1 MKISPVKISKAIDDK
16 RIFGA
21 AFRGDKAT
29 WSAWHS
35 FLKALFGHKMTDKE
49 LVTYT
54 QCTGRSTPPTQ
65 QATEA
70 WLVCGRRGGKSF
82 TLALIAVFLAA
93 FGKWQQHLAP
103 GERAVVMII
112 AADRRQA
119 RVILRYVKGIIQAS
133 PMLKSLLEVE
143 RQESLDLNNRVTV
156 EVHTA
161 SFRTVRGY
169 SICAALCDEIAFWRD
184 ESSSEPDTEILA
196 ALRPAM
202 ATMPGSMLLC
212 ASSPYARRGVL
223 WETYHRHF
231 KQDGDQIL
239 VWQASTETMNPSVSK
254 EFIARAYEEDAASA
268 SAEYGGQFRTDI
280 ESFVS
285 REVIAAC
292 VDNGVHER
300 APIRGVKYVGFVDPS
315 GGSSDSFTLGIAH
328 REKDGTA
335 MLDVL
340 REVKPSFS
348 PESVVA
354 DFAKTMKAYGI
365 RKCTGDRFGGE
376 WVVAPFKQHGIA
388 YEASAAPKSDLYR
401 DLLPMLN
408 SRKGALLDNQRLIN
422 QLLGLERRTARSG
435 RDSIDHGPHAHDD
448 VANAAAG
455 ALVTAA
461 SGVGSGYTLANV
473 LSNERT
479 RAASAEQP
487 TQSRR
492 NGEWTQGE
500 LLMRAIMGLKQ

>member
-1 MKISPVKISKAIDDK
+1 M
-16 RIFGA
+16 
-21 AFRGDKAT
+21 
-29 WSAWHS
+29 
-35 FLKALFGHKMTDKE
+35 
-49 LVTYT
+49 
-54 QCTGRSTPPTQ
+54 
-65 QATEA
+65 
-70 WLVCGRRGGKSF
+70 
-82 TLALIAVFLAA
+82 
-93 FGKWQQHLAP
+93 
-103 GERAVVMII
+103 
-112 AADRRQA
+112 
-119 RVILRYVKGIIQAS
+119 
-133 PMLKSLLEVE
+133 
-143 RQESLDLNNRVTV
+143 
-156 EVHTA
+156 
-161 SFRTVRGY
+161 
-169 SICAALCDEIAFWRD
+169 
-184 ESSSEPDTEILA
+184 
-196 ALRPAM
+196 
-202 ATMPGSMLLC
+202 
-212 ASSPYARRGVL
+212 
-223 WETYHRHF
+223 
-231 KQDGDQIL
+231 
-239 VWQASTETMNPSVSK
+239 
-254 EFIARAYEEDAASA
+254 
-268 SAEYGGQFRTDI
+268 
-280 ESFVS
+280 
-285 REVIAAC
+285 IAAC

-300 APIRGVKYVGFVDPS
+300 APIRSVKYVGFVDPS

-354 DFAKTMKAYGI
+354 DFAETMKAYGI

-388 YEASAAPKSDLYR
+388 YEASAAPPKSDLYR

-461 SGVGSGYTLANV
+461 SGAGSGYTLANV

-479 RAASAEQP
+479 RAASAETEQP
-487 TQSRR
+487 TLSRR

>member
-1 MKISPVKISKAIDDK
+1 M
-16 RIFGA
+16 
-21 AFRGDKAT
+21 
-29 WSAWHS
+29 
-35 FLKALFGHKMTDKE
+35 
-49 LVTYT
+49 
-54 QCTGRSTPPTQ
+54 
-65 QATEA
+65 
-70 WLVCGRRGGKSF
+70 
-82 TLALIAVFLAA
+82 
-93 FGKWQQHLAP
+93 
-103 GERAVVMII
+103 
-112 AADRRQA
+112 
-119 RVILRYVKGIIQAS
+119 
-133 PMLKSLLEVE
+133 
-143 RQESLDLNNRVTV
+143 TV

-202 ATMPGSMLLC
+202 ATMSGSMLLC

-231 KQDGDQIL
+231 KQDGDPIL

-340 REVKPSFS
+340 REVKPPFS

-365 RKCTGDRFGGE
+365 RKCAGDRFGGE

-461 SGVGSGYTLANV
+461 SGAGSGYTLANV
-473 LSNERT
+473 LSNDRT